1 MYIYLSVWCV
11 LKSIVSLT
19 CASLFA
25 AFKAFQIIPGS
36 RQQGSNV
43 YFVSEL
49 MHNECSIITCHTTV
63 GAESSA
69 VLLEPQWKLVSFH
82 HSILISTRY
91 DPSPTVTA
99 YTTWLWRACGV
110 FTEPLEKWM
119 KCCSMSKLTESH
131 WTEWILPPDSCFC
144 HEVNAYTC
152 NFSLKMYFGSR
163 LVNIKGIML
172 FPNTINLELA
182 PSYLFFLRNNSFS
195 ATVIQLMKLYLPA
208 ILNIHLWS
216 WSASRVNTRC
226 RRWGEHPVAFCQII
240 IIQLSNRTTKT
251 NKTKPS

>member
-1 MYIYLSVWCV
+1 MYIYLTVWCV

-19 CASLFA
+19 CALSA

-36 RQQGSNV
+36 RQQGSYV

-63 GAESSA
+63 GAESRA
-69 VLLEPQWKLVSFH
+69 VRLEPQWKLVSFH

-99 YTTWLWRACGV
+99 YTTWLRRACGV

-119 KCCSMSKLTESH
+119 KCCSESKLTESH

-152 NFSLKMYFGSR
+152 NFSVKMYFGSR
-163 LVNIKGIML
+163 LVNIRRHHAVLKHNKLRIGSL
-172 FPNTINLELA
+172 SFAPPPLPRCVTI
-182 PSYLFFLRNNSFS
+182 PSLR
-195 ATVIQLMKLYLPA
+195 Q
-208 ILNIHLWS
+208 
-216 WSASRVNTRC
+216 
-226 RRWGEHPVAFCQII
+226 
-240 IIQLSNRTTKT
+240 
-251 NKTKPS
+251 